1 MLRSGQAMERSAT
14 PVRKYD
20 TDEIVRLLRERIA
33 SHDLAPGSKLRE
45 NELTEEFGV
54 SRTAIR
60 EVFTA
65 LELLGVIDRI
75 PNRGAVVARLDPDE
89 VFELYDVRE
98 VLEALA
104 YRLATQNAPEGAWD
118 DLAER
123 FRKPM
128 QASIDD
134 GDLENYRTAIEELND
149 RMLQFVDNRFLRDML
164 DLIREKTLVI
174 ARRVMILP
182 DRLEKGLVMH
192 RKLLEAMAAGDGAA
206 AERQYREIM
215 TTAREALR
223 RYKAFVF

>member
-1 MLRSGQAMERSAT
+1 MERPAA
-14 PVRKYD
+14 PDRKYD

-45 NELTEEFGV
+45 NELTKEFGV

-65 LELLGVIDRI
+65 LELRGVIDRI

-104 YRLATQNAPEGAWD
+104 YRLATQKAPEGAWD
-118 DLAER
+118 DLVER

-134 GDLENYRTAIEELND
+134 GDLENYRTAIEELNH

-164 DLIREKTLVI
+164 DLIREKTLVV

-182 DRLEKGLVMH
+182 GRLETGLVMH
-192 RKLLEAMAAGDGAA
+192 RKLLEAMAAGDGAG

-223 RYKAFVF
+223 RFKDFVF

>member
-1 MLRSGQAMERSAT
+1 MERPAT

-33 SHDLAPGSKLRE
+33 SHDLVPGSKLRE
-45 NELTEEFGV
+45 NEFTKEFGV
-54 SRTAIR
+54 SRTTIR

-65 LELLGVIDRI
+65 LELRGVIDRI

-104 YRLATQNAPEGAWD
+104 YRLATQKAPAGAWD

-164 DLIREKTLVI
+164 DLIREKTLVV

-206 AERQYREIM
+206 AEHQYREIM

-223 RYKAFVF
+223 RYKDFVF

>member
-1 MLRSGQAMERSAT
+1 MERPAT
-14 PVRKYD
+14 PIRKND
-20 TDEIVRLLRERIA
+20 TNEIVRLLRERIA

-45 NELTEEFGV
+45 NELTKEFGV

-65 LELLGVIDRI
+65 LELRGVIDRI

-104 YRLATQNAPEGAWD
+104 YRLATQKAPEGAWD
-118 DLAER
+118 DLVER

-134 GDLENYRTAIEELND
+134 GDLENYRTAIEELNH

-164 DLIREKTLVI
+164 DLIREKTLVV

-182 DRLEKGLVMH
+182 GRLEKGLVMH
-192 RKLLEAMAAGDGAA
+192 RKLLESMAAGDGAG

-223 RYKAFVF
+223 RFKDFVF

>member
-1 MLRSGQAMERSAT
+1 MERPAT

-45 NELTEEFGV
+45 NELTKEFGV

-65 LELLGVIDRI
+65 LELRGVIDRI

-104 YRLATQNAPEGAWD
+104 YRLATQNAPERAWD
-118 DLAER
+118 DLVER

-164 DLIREKTLVI
+164 DLIREKTLVV

-223 RYKAFVF
+223 RYKDFVF

>member
-1 MLRSGQAMERSAT
+1 MERPAT
-14 PVRKYD
+14 PVRIYD

-45 NELTEEFGV
+45 NELTKEFGV

-65 LELLGVIDRI
+65 LELRGVIDRI

-104 YRLATQNAPEGAWD
+104 YRLATQNAPERAWD
-118 DLAER
+118 DLVER

-164 DLIREKTLVI
+164 DLIREKTLVV

-192 RKLLEAMAAGDGAA
+192 RKMLEAMAAGDGAA
-206 AERQYREIM
+206 AERRYREIM
-215 TTAREALR
+215 TTAHEALR
-223 RYKAFVF
+223 RYKDFVFYGV

>member
-1 MLRSGQAMERSAT
+1 MKRPAE
-14 PVRKYD
+14 PNRKYD
-20 TDEIVRLLRERIA
+20 TNEIVRLLRERIA

-45 NELTEEFGV
+45 NELTREFGV

-65 LELLGVIDRI
+65 LELRGVIDRI

-104 YRLATQNAPEGAWD
+104 YRLATQNAPAGAWD
-118 DLAER
+118 DLVER

-128 QASIDD
+128 QASIDN
-134 GDLENYRTAIEELND
+134 GDLENYRAAIEELND

-164 DLIREKTLVI
+164 DLIREKTLVV

-192 RKLLEAMAAGDGAA
+192 RKLLEAMAAGDGAT
-206 AERQYREIM
+206 AEHQYREIM

-223 RYKAFVF
+223 RYKDFVF

>member
-1 MLRSGQAMERSAT
+1 MERPAT
-14 PVRKYD
+14 PVRIYD

-45 NELTEEFGV
+45 NELTKEFGV

-65 LELLGVIDRI
+65 LELRGVIDRI

-104 YRLATQNAPEGAWD
+104 YRLATQNAPERAWD
-118 DLAER
+118 DLVER

-164 DLIREKTLVI
+164 DLIREKTLVV

-206 AERQYREIM
+206 AERRYREIM
-215 TTAREALR
+215 TTAHEALR
-223 RYKAFVF
+223 RYKDFVF

>member
-1 MLRSGQAMERSAT
+1 MERPAT
-14 PVRKYD
+14 PVRIYD

-45 NELTEEFGV
+45 NELTKEFGV

-65 LELLGVIDRI
+65 LELRGVIDRI

-104 YRLATQNAPEGAWD
+104 YRLATQNAPERAWD
-118 DLAER
+118 DLVER

-134 GDLENYRTAIEELND
+134 GDLENYRTAIEELTD

-164 DLIREKTLVI
+164 DLIREKTLVV

-206 AERQYREIM
+206 AERRYREIM
-215 TTAREALR
+215 TTAHEALR
-223 RYKAFVF
+223 RYKDFVF

>member
-1 MLRSGQAMERSAT
+1 MERPAE
-14 PVRKYD
+14 PDRKYD
-20 TDEIVRLLRERIA
+20 TNEIVRLLRERIA

-45 NELTEEFGV
+45 NELTREFGV

-65 LELLGVIDRI
+65 LELRGVIDRI

-118 DLAER
+118 DLVER

-164 DLIREKTLVI
+164 DLIREKTLVV

-192 RKLLEAMAAGDGAA
+192 RKLLEVMAAGDGAG

-215 TTAREALR
+215 TTAHEALR
-223 RYKAFVF
+223 RYKNFVF

>member
-45 NELTEEFGV
+45 NELTQEFGV

>member
-1 MLRSGQAMERSAT
+1 MKIKWIVTGSVALIVAVAVAGVAILSTMDFEELR
-14 PVRKYD
+14 
-20 TDEIVRLLRERIA
+20 
-33 SHDLAPGSKLRE
+33 
-45 NELTEEFGV
+45 
-54 SRTAIR
+54 
-60 EVFTA
+60 
-65 LELLGVIDRI
+65 GVIDRI
-75 PNRGAVVARLDPDE
+75 PNRGAVVAHLDPDE
-89 VFELYDVRE
+89 VFELYNVRE

-118 DLAER
+118 DLVER

-182 DRLEKGLVMH
+182 NRLEKGLVMH
-192 RKLLEAMAAGDGAA
+192 RKLLESMAAGDGAA

-215 TTAREALR
+215 TTEIGRAH
-223 RYKAFVF
+223 V

>member
-1 MLRSGQAMERSAT
+1 MKRPAE
-14 PVRKYD
+14 PNRKYD
-20 TDEIVRLLRERIA
+20 TNEIVRLLRERIA

-45 NELTEEFGV
+45 NELTREFGV

-65 LELLGVIDRI
+65 LELRGVIDRI

-104 YRLATQNAPEGAWD
+104 YRLATQKAPEGAWD
-118 DLAER
+118 DLVER

-164 DLIREKTLVI
+164 DLIREKTLVV

-182 DRLEKGLVMH
+182 NRLEKGLVMH

-223 RYKAFVF
+223 RYKDFVF

>member
-1 MLRSGQAMERSAT
+1 MERSAT

-45 NELTEEFGV
+45 NELTKEFGV

-65 LELLGVIDRI
+65 LELRGVIDRI

-118 DLAER
+118 DLVER

-215 TTAREALR
+215 TTARKALR
-223 RYKAFVF
+223 RYKVFVF

>member
-1 MLRSGQAMERSAT
+1 MERPAT
-14 PVRKYD
+14 PVRKYA
-20 TDEIVRLLRERIA
+20 TNEIVRLLRERIA

-45 NELTEEFGV
+45 NELTKEFGV

-65 LELLGVIDRI
+65 LELCGVIDRI

-104 YRLATQNAPEGAWD
+104 YRLATQKAPEGVWD
-118 DLAER
+118 DLVER

-164 DLIREKTLVI
+164 DLIREKTLVV

-182 DRLEKGLVMH
+182 NRLEKGLVMH
-192 RKLLEAMAAGDGAA
+192 RKLLEAMAVGDGAG

-223 RYKAFVF
+223 RYKDFVF

>member
-1 MLRSGQAMERSAT
+1 MERSAT

>member
-1 MLRSGQAMERSAT
+1 MERPAT
-14 PVRKYD
+14 PVRIYD

-45 NELTEEFGV
+45 NELTKEFGV

-65 LELLGVIDRI
+65 LELRGVIDRI

-104 YRLATQNAPEGAWD
+104 YRLATQNAPERAWD
-118 DLAER
+118 DLVER

-164 DLIREKTLVI
+164 DLIREKTLVV

-192 RKLLEAMAAGDGAA
+192 RKLLDAMAAGDGAA

-223 RYKAFVF
+223 RFKDFVF

>member
-1 MLRSGQAMERSAT
+1 MERPAT
-14 PVRKYD
+14 PVRIYD

-45 NELTEEFGV
+45 NELTKEFGV

-60 EVFTA
+60 EVLTA
-65 LELLGVIDRI
+65 LELRGVIDRI

-104 YRLATQNAPEGAWD
+104 YRLATQNAPERTWD
-118 DLAER
+118 DLVER

-164 DLIREKTLVI
+164 DLIREKTLVV

-206 AERQYREIM
+206 AERRYREIM
-215 TTAREALR
+215 TTAHEALR
-223 RYKAFVF
+223 RYKDFVF

>member
-1 MLRSGQAMERSAT
+1 MERPAT
-14 PVRKYD
+14 PVRIYD

-45 NELTEEFGV
+45 NELTKEFGV

-65 LELLGVIDRI
+65 LELRGVIDRI

-104 YRLATQNAPEGAWD
+104 YRLATQNAPERTWD
-118 DLAER
+118 DLVER

-164 DLIREKTLVI
+164 DLIREKTLVV

-206 AERQYREIM
+206 AERRYREIM
-215 TTAREALR
+215 TTAHEALR
-223 RYKAFVF
+223 RYKDFVF

>member
-1 MLRSGQAMERSAT
+1 MERPAA
-14 PVRKYD
+14 PDRKYD

-45 NELTEEFGV
+45 NELTKEFGV

-65 LELLGVIDRI
+65 LELRGVIDRI
-75 PNRGAVVARLDPDE
+75 PNRGAVVAHLDPDE
-89 VFELYDVRE
+89 VFELYNVRE

-118 DLAER
+118 DLVER

-164 DLIREKTLVI
+164 DLIREKTLVV

-182 DRLEKGLVMH
+182 GRLETGLVMH
-192 RKLLEAMAAGDGAA
+192 RKLLEAMAAGDGAG

-223 RYKAFVF
+223 RFKDFVF